1 MNSTN
6 GNPRTQWEG
15 LMLGKSIHKW
25 WGVTLPGLIAEGIFI
40 WSGIGGKQSVDF

>member
-6 GNPRTQWEG
+6 GNPCIQWEG

-25 WGVTLPGLIAEGIFI
+25 WGVTLPGLIVEGIFI
-40 WSGIGGKQSVDF
+40 WSEIGEKQPVDF